1 MKLVRIKYVSAYLDV
16 KVSTLY
22 SLVRNGTIPAYR
34 VGGALRFD
42 MEEVEIVVK
51 DSKVQVHSVC
61 TLEKKPSKNQ
71 DIDAIVKKAIEEERP
86 KVYTPPQRGCQTNP
100 ARKGGKIGTL

>member
-34 VGGALRFD
+34 VGGAVRFK
-42 MEEVEIVVK
+42 MEDIERFVE
-51 DSKVQVHSVC
+51 DSKITPPSVR
-61 TLEKKPSKNQ
+61 TLEKKGSKTQ
-71 DIDAIVKKAIEEERP
+71 DIDAIVKKAIEEEKP
-86 KVYTPPQRGCQTNP
+86 KVYTPSKRETGPKTGSQGR
-100 ARKGGKIGTL
+100 RF

>member
-22 SLVRNGTIPAYR
+22 SLVRNGTIPAYK
-34 VGGALRFD
+34 VGGSLRFK
-42 MEEVEIVVK
+42 MEDIEKVVE
-51 DSKVQVHSVC
+51 DSKITPPSVR
-61 TLEKKPSKNQ
+61 TLEKKTSKNQ
-71 DIDAIVKKAIEEERP
+71 DIDGIVKKAIEEEKP

-100 ARKGGKIGTL
+100 AQKGGKIGTL

>member
-34 VGGALRFD
+34 VGGSLRFK
-42 MEEVEIVVK
+42 MEDIERVVE
-51 DSKVQVHSVC
+51 DSKITPFSVR
-61 TLEKKPSKNQ
+61 TLGKKTSENQ
-71 DIDAIVKKAIEEERP
+71 DIDVIVKKAIEEERP
-86 KVYTPPQRGCQTNP
+86 KVYTPPQRGYQTNP